1 MLDWCR
7 AVRGSRS
14 RAGAG
19 REIEDRTGGERM
31 DGGEEMDAGERA
43 EGDWERVKEDSDSMV
58 MAGQKEEEEG
68 VVGVGKVSTGGGVD
82 SGAVT
87 DPTLEHAPEPEPEI
101 KPAWTFD
108 GKGLVWFNS
117 DD

>member
-1 MLDWCR
+1 
-7 AVRGSRS
+7 
-14 RAGAG
+14 
-19 REIEDRTGGERM
+19 M

-82 SGAVT
+82 SGADT